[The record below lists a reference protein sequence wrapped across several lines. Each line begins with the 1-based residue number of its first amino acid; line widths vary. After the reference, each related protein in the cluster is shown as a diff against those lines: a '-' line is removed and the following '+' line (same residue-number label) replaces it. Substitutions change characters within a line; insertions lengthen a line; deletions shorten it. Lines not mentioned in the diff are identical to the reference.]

1 MADGHDIEIIGVEG
15 PGDFAAA
22 MAIREVVFI
31 EEQRVPE
38 EIERD
43 DEDPTAY
50 HVLAQ
55 DHGHAV
61 GTGRLV
67 EMEAPPE
74 GEEGRWG
81 QVGRM
86 AVLVAY
92 RRHGVGSR
100 ILRALEAEAIRRGLD
115 GIVLH
120 AQLHAHA
127 FYEQAGYANHGT
139 IFEEAG
145 IPHVEMRKRL
155 AAEQAEGT
163 GGGGGPRTAVNGA
176 PAKARTAPARSSSR
190 RATAGAAPAKAAKP
204 KPRAKPKAPAR
215 AAKPARKGTRR

>member
-1 MADGHDIEIIGVEG
+1 
-15 PGDFAAA
+15 

-43 DEDPTAY
+43 DHDPSAY

-55 DHGHAV
+55 ERGHAI

-67 EMEAPPE
+67 ELREPPP
-74 GEEGRWG
+74 GSSGRWC
-81 QVGRM
+81 QIGRM
-86 AVLVAY
+86 AVLVAH
-92 RRHGVGSR
+92 RRGGVGSR
-100 ILRALEAEAIRRGLD
+100 ILGALEEEARRRGLR

-127 FYEQAGYANHGT
+127 FYEQAGYSDHGT

-145 IPHVEMRKRL
+145 IPHVEMRKSL
-155 AAEQAEGT
+155 
-163 GGGGGPRTAVNGA
+163 
-176 PAKARTAPARSSSR
+176 
-190 RATAGAAPAKAAKP
+190 
-204 KPRAKPKAPAR
+204 
-215 AAKPARKGTRR
+215 

>member
-1 MADGHDIEIIGVEG
+1 MAAEQDGARAAPAEVVIVPVEG

-43 DEDPTAY
+43 DHDPTAF

-55 DHGHAV
+55 ERGHAI

-67 EMEAPPE
+67 ELREPPPGEA
-74 GEEGRWG
+74 GRWG
-81 QVGRM
+81 QIGRM
-86 AVLVAY
+86 AVLVAH
-92 RRHGVGSR
+92 RRGGVGAR
-100 ILRALEAEAIRRGLD
+100 ILGALEAEAERRRLD

-127 FYEQAGYANHGT
+127 FYEKGGYADHGT

-155 AAEQAEGT
+155 SPG
-163 GGGGGPRTAVNGA
+163 
-176 PAKARTAPARSSSR
+176 
-190 RATAGAAPAKAAKP
+190 
-204 KPRAKPKAPAR
+204 
-215 AAKPARKGTRR
+215 

>member
-1 MADGHDIEIIGVEG
+1 VVPEQSTPRQREVTVVPVEG

-38 EIERD
+38 AIERD
-43 DEDPTAY
+43 DEDPTAF

-55 DHGHAV
+55 ERGHAI

-67 EMEAPPE
+67 ELRESPSGRA
-74 GEEGRWG
+74 GRWC
-81 QVGRM
+81 QIGRM
-86 AVLVAY
+86 AVLVAH
-92 RRHGVGSR
+92 RRGGVGSR
-100 ILRALEAEAIRRGLD
+100 ILQALEDEARRRGLA

-127 FYEQAGYANHGT
+127 FYEQAGYADHGT

-145 IPHVEMRKRL
+145 IPHVQMRKPL
-155 AAEQAEGT
+155 TE
-163 GGGGGPRTAVNGA
+163 PGA
-176 PAKARTAPARSSSR
+176 
-190 RATAGAAPAKAAKP
+190 
-204 KPRAKPKAPAR
+204 
-215 AAKPARKGTRR
+215 